1 MSKTVSIDGLAD
13 AVMKELENYST
24 LQTQSMKRSVQKVA
38 TKVRKQISSNA
49 PVLSGSYKGS
59 WATRKTIE
67 TPTELEITV
76 YSKKG
81 YLPHLLEHGHALRNG
96 GRASAREHIKPAED
110 EGAKELE
117 SEIRRNLSH
126 G

>member
-1 MSKTVSIDGLAD
+1 MNKTVSVDGLAA
-13 AVMKELENYST
+13 AVMEELNNYST

-38 TKVRKQISSNA
+38 TKVKKQISANA
-49 PVLSGSYKGS
+49 PARTGSYKGS
-59 WATRKTIE
+59 WATRKTID

-81 YLPHLLEHGHALRNG
+81 YLPHLLEHGHALRGG
-96 GRASAREHIKPAED
+96 GRAGAREHIKPAEE
-110 EGAKELE
+110 EGMKELE
-117 SEIRRNLSH
+117 SEIRRNLQH

>member
-1 MSKTVSIDGLAD
+1 MNKTVSIDGIAA
-13 AVMKELENYST
+13 AVMEELNNYST

-38 TKVRKQISSNA
+38 TNVKKQISAKA
-49 PVLSGSYKGS
+49 PARTGSYKSS
-59 WATRKTIE
+59 WATRKTID

-81 YLPHLLEHGHALRNG
+81 YLPHLLEHGHALRGG
-96 GRASAREHIKPAED
+96 GRASAQEHIKPAEQ
-110 EGAKELE
+110 EGMKELE